1 MAATQAPGS
10 PAAGTTADAA
20 EVARFAAVAE
30 TWWADTGPYKALH
43 RINPLRLAYIRDR
56 IAAHTDRDPLAPEP
70 LKGLRL
76 LDVGCGGGLLCEPLC
91 RLGARVTG
99 IDAEATSIGVAVE
112 HARRMGLKIDYRH
125 AGPEDLVRS
134 VRPFDGV
141 INMEVVEHVD
151 DPAAFLG
158 LCADLVKPRG
168 LMLLST
174 LNRTLKSLALGKVA
188 AEYVLRWVPPG
199 THDWRRFVRPAELA
213 AMLAGCGLRMTEV
226 SGMSYDPWRDDWR
239 LSADRDVNYL
249 ATAVKGS
256 EGDGRVSD
264 PPLRRKAGLR
274 RGGSETRPP
283 PTPSRR

>member
-1 MAATQAPGS
+1 MEATQRSDS

-30 TWWADTGPYKALH
+30 TWWADRGPYRALH

-56 IAAHTDRDPLAPEP
+56 LTARRGRDPLGPLP

-91 RLGARVTG
+91 RLGARVTA
-99 IDAEATSIGVAVE
+99 IDAEATSIGVATE
-112 HARRMGLKIDYRH
+112 HAQRMGLKIDYRH
-125 AGPEDLVRS
+125 AGPEDLS
-134 VRPFDGV
+134 GAVRPFDGV

-158 LCADLVKPRG
+158 LCAALVKPKG

-188 AEYVLRWVPPG
+188 AEYLLRWVPLG

-213 AMLAGCGLRMTEV
+213 AMLAAGGLRMTEV
-226 SGMSYDPWRDDWR
+226 SGMTYDPWRDDWR

-249 ATAVKGS
+249 ATAVKEKTS
-256 EGDGRVSD
+256 
-264 PPLRRKAGLR
+264 
-274 RGGSETRPP
+274 
-283 PTPSRR
+283 